1 MIYLFG
7 IGEQVSVIMNERY
20 LTEAER
26 KNATLVVEELP
37 VKDTPD
43 GFYEVLYIDPETKE
57 LKYIYKEKTPEMTRY
72 DKLQQMVNEGKITQ
86 EEMNELL

>member
-7 IGEQVSVIMNERY
+7 MGEEVSIIFDGKY
-20 LTEAER
+20 LTEDE
-26 KNATLVVEELP
+26 KSSATLVVEELP

-43 GFYEVLYIDPETKE
+43 GFYEVLFIDPETKE

-72 DKLQQMVNEGKITQ
+72 EKLQQMVIDGKITQ
-86 EEMNELL
+86 EEMDALL